1 MVPVQDHKRRFEGD
15 LGPNTGGMGSYSC
28 EDHSLP
34 FLSPETLAQASEIN
48 ALVGRALR
56 IKTGQP
62 YKGILY
68 GGFMVTAKGLRLLE
82 YNARFGDPE
91 AMNVLSVLET
101 DLTDIFQAIIDGT
114 LDKLK
119 IEFSWKATVCKY
131 VVPEGYPDDPVKDAK
146 IDLSDVPADSSCL
159 KRFDAVVK
167 QCPDGLYLTGSR
179 AIAFVGIGN
188 NLSEAEIRAEM
199 AASAVHGPV
208 SHRRDIGTRELIEKR
223 VQHFNELSGV

>member
-1 MVPVQDHKRRFEGD
+1 
-15 LGPNTGGMGSYSC
+15 
-28 EDHSLP
+28 
-34 FLSPETLAQASEIN
+34 
-48 ALVGRALR
+48 
-56 IKTGQP
+56 
-62 YKGILY
+62 
-68 GGFMVTAKGLRLLE
+68 
-82 YNARFGDPE
+82 
-91 AMNVLSVLET
+91 
-101 DLTDIFQAIIDGT
+101 
-114 LDKLK
+114 
-119 IEFSWKATVCKY
+119 
-131 VVPEGYPDDPVKDAK
+131 
-146 IDLSDVPADSSCL
+146 LSDVPADSSCL